1 MSNLIQIKRSQATA
15 TPTSLANGELAWS
28 SNGNIL
34 YIGNF
39 AGGVTA
45 IGGTRTPGVLTAN
58 QALVANSTSGI
69 DKIIVANA
77 VVTTVTANGTAGAA
91 GQVLTSNG
99 TTTYWAA
106 PVTTLEGLSNID
118 TTGVANGDVLA
129 YYNGTW
135 VDFDITGGT
144 GITTSSNATAITV
157 TLNNTAVTVGSY
169 GDANTVGTFT
179 VDQQGRLTAAGSADI
194 NHDTLLNFVANEHI
208 DHSAVSI
215 TAGNGLT
222 GGGNITASRTLA
234 VVAGTNGG
242 LVSNATGVFVASGST
257 LTVNATG
264 VHVNTA
270 NLVIATSQL
279 SGDVALGTNTS
290 GNYVATI
297 TAGNGISGSSASE
310 GGTPTIAVVAGA
322 GIASNSTGVH
332 VVAGSGGGLVS
343 NSTGVFVTAGSGLV
357 ANATGVHVGAANGI
371 SVAADTVGVTTGST
385 LTVNSTGIH
394 VNSQLSLTD
403 LTLSGNLT
411 VTGTL
416 TTLDTTNLIVE
427 DPMIELANGNSTT
440 DALDIGF
447 FGQYGATGTK
457 FTGLF
462 RDATD
467 GVYKLYTGLTVEPT
481 TTVDTAGIGYTQAVL
496 QAFLNSGGLVSNSS
510 AVTLTANSTLA
521 VNLTAN
527 TLTLTTPLAATSGG
541 TGLNS
546 YTSGDIIVANT
557 GNALSKLSLGASG
570 LLLQSNGTA
579 LVYDS
584 LDGGTF

>member
-77 VVTTVTANGTAGAA
+77 VITTVTANGTTGTA

-106 PVTTLEGLSNID
+106 PATTLEGLSNID

-222 GGGNITASRTLA
+222 GGGNITASRSLA
-234 VVAGTNGG
+234 VVAGSGIASNATGVHVVAGPSGG
-242 LVSNATGVFVASGST
+242 LVSNATGV
-257 LTVNATG
+257 
-264 VHVNTA
+264 
-270 NLVIATSQL
+270 
-279 SGDVALGTNTS
+279 
-290 GNYVATI
+290 Y
-297 TAGNGISGSSASE
+297 
-310 GGTPTIAVVAGA
+310 
-322 GIASNSTGVH
+322 
-332 VVAGSGGGLVS
+332 
-343 NSTGVFVTAGSGLV
+343 VTAGSGLV
-357 ANATGVHVGAANGI
+357 ANATGVHIGTGNGIAVDADSIRVQQANGI
-371 SVAADTVGVTTGST
+371 AVDSGGVRVAAGPT
-385 LTVNSTGIH
+385 LTVNTTGVH
-394 VNSQLSLTD
+394 VNSTLSLTD

-416 TTLDTTNLIVE
+416 TTLDTTNLIIE

-440 DALDIGF
+440 DSLDIGF

-557 GNALSKLSLGASG
+557 GNALSKLSLGADG
-570 LLLQSNGTA
+570 LILQSNGTA
-579 LVYDS
+579 LVYES

>member
-77 VVTTVTANGTAGAA
+77 VVTTVTANGTSGSA

-106 PVTTLEGLSNID
+106 PVTTLQGLSNVD

-129 YYNGTW
+129 FYNGTW
-135 VDFDITGGT
+135 VDFDIAGGT
-144 GITTSSNATAITV
+144 GITTSSNASAIV
-157 TLNNTAVTVGSY
+157 INLNNTAVTPGSY
-169 GDANTVGTFT
+169 GDANTVATFT
-179 VDQQGRLTAAGSADI
+179 VDQQGRLTAAGSADVD
-194 NHDTLLNFVANEHI
+194 HDALLNFVANEHI

-222 GGGNITASRTLA
+222 GGGNITASRSLA
-234 VVAGTNGG
+234 VVAGSGIASNATGVHVVAGPSGG
-242 LVSNATGVFVASGST
+242 LVSNATGVYVTAGPT
-257 LTVNATG
+257 LTVNTTG
-264 VHVNTA
+264 VHVN
-270 NLVIATSQL
+270 
-279 SGDVALGTNTS
+279 
-290 GNYVATI
+290 
-297 TAGNGISGSSASE
+297 
-310 GGTPTIAVVAGA
+310 
-322 GIASNSTGVH
+322 ST
-332 VVAGSGGGLVS
+332 
-343 NSTGVFVTAGSGLV
+343 
-357 ANATGVHVGAANGI
+357 
-371 SVAADTVGVTTGST
+371 
-385 LTVNSTGIH
+385 
-394 VNSQLSLTD
+394 LSLTD

-416 TTLDTTNLIVE
+416 TTLDTTNLIIE

-440 DALDIGF
+440 DSLDIGF